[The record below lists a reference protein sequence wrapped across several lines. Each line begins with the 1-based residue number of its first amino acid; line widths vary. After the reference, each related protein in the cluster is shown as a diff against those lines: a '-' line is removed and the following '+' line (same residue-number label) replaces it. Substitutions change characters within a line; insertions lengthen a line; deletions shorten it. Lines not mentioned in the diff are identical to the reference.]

1 VNIDLPDFGDL
12 LFFLTVIFSSLI
24 VLFEILERR
33 REGRRQQRIL
43 QDIEQ
48 EYEAFRRLGLL

>member
-1 VNIDLPDFGDL
+1 MNIDLPDFGDL

>member
-1 VNIDLPDFGDL
+1 MKIDLPDFGDL
-12 LFFLTVIFSSLI
+12 LFFLTVLFSSLI

-33 REGRRQQRIL
+33 REGKRQQRIL
-43 QDIEQ
+43 DDIEQ